1 MKRAVVLIM
10 LAGCGFAQ
18 KHPGVTVGVVAG
30 TIGFGACELSVEKIG
45 TCSAIGGA
53 AGLVLGGIT
62 GLVTLL
68 ADTSAHELSL
78 EEEPPEY
85 TRVRTRT
92 APPPG
97 LPDTGVTE
105 PSVTEP
111 SADAGVPASPASPAD
126 AGAPTN
132 APDAGA
138 APTTP

>member
-1 MKRAVVLIM
+1 MKRAVLLIM

-18 KHPGVTVGVVAG
+18 KHPGVTVGLVAG
-30 TIGFGACELSVEKIG
+30 TMGFGACELSVEKIG

-68 ADTSAHELSL
+68 ADTSAHELDL
-78 EEEPPEY
+78 EEETPEY

-97 LPDTGVTE
+97 LPDAGLVE
-105 PSVTEP
+105 PSVDAGVPTGVP
-111 SADAGVPASPASPAD
+111 TGAPDAGVPASA
-126 AGAPTN
+126 T
-132 APDAGA
+132 DAGA